1 MSDRTSIPERIGRH
15 VYTNLKNMQRLK
27 PDSLTEEELAAIAD
41 YEEGVKPTEEQKAKR
56 AEYAQKVFAESK
68 ESNFEF
74 DKDWLWQLFT
84 GTWKEQNELGF
95 EVTNETIENLKP
107 VMYYFLRD
115 DKFFQCS
122 RLTDFSKPSFDKGL
136 LIMGGYGNGK
146 SSIMQ
151 AFNSILCHHPKLSFA
166 LYDANDIVLD
176 YEQTD
181 SPEDRRTLLRPLL
194 NGRAHF
200 DDLKTES
207 IASNYGK
214 KNIFKDVL
222 EIRYKNK
229 LLTHV
234 TCNYM
239 QGHSGDVQMGLE
251 EFGVKYGGR
260 VYDRIKEMFNV
271 IEFKGKSFRE

>member
-1 MSDRTSIPERIGRH
+1 M
-15 VYTNLKNMQRLK
+15 
-27 PDSLTEEELAAIAD
+27 
-41 YEEGVKPTEEQKAKR
+41 
-56 AEYAQKVFAESK
+56 
-68 ESNFEF
+68 
-74 DKDWLWQLFT
+74 
-84 GTWKEQNELGF
+84 
-95 EVTNETIENLKP
+95 
-107 VMYYFLRD
+107 
-115 DKFFQCS
+115 
-122 RLTDFSKPSFDKGL
+122 
-136 LIMGGYGNGK
+136 
-146 SSIMQ
+146 
-151 AFNSILCHHPKLSFA
+151 
-166 LYDANDIVLD
+166 YDANDTVLD

-181 SPEDRRTLLRPLL
+181 SPEDRRTLLQPLL

-239 QGHSGDVQMGLE
+239 QGYSGDVQMGLE
-251 EFGVKYGGR
+251 EFGAKYGGR

-271 IEFKGKSFRE
+271 VEFKGKSFRE